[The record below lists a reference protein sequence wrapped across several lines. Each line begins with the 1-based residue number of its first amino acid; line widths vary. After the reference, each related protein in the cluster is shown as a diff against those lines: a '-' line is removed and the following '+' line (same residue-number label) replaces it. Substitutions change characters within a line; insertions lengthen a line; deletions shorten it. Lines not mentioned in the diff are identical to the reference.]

1 MSVHSLLFYPPRVA
15 GLLIVAIVAL
25 LGAPAAQD
33 TPPEPAVTWADGF
46 VSAKFDR
53 VPADEALA
61 ALARETHAEVRGELQ
76 DRREVTAHFEHAR
89 FGDVVYRLVGEQNF
103 TITYD
108 AAGNPR
114 RVDLLSVA
122 SRSVAPRRILEEF
135 SALIARRPEVD
146 LPPVLSTAL
155 GAPRGRLPWVLR
167 RGVDHHDAAVGA
179 AAASFFVRHVDS
191 DQALRAAAM
200 STDDQRLLAQLRAWA
215 GVGLPRVIDA
225 FAAQAS
231 DPLLRSKARRL
242 QEQLRRVTPPNPAT
256 AATRSAS

>member
-1 MSVHSLLFYPPRVA
+1 LRIHSLLFYPPGVA
-15 GLLIVAIVAL
+15 GLLIVVIVAL

-33 TPPEPAVTWADGF
+33 TPPEPAVTWANGF
-46 VSAKFDR
+46 VSAEFDR
-53 VPADEALA
+53 VPADEAVA
-61 ALARETHAEVRGELQ
+61 ALARATNVEVRGELQ

-89 FGDVVYRLVGEQNF
+89 FHDVVDRLVGEQNF

-114 RVDLLSVA
+114 RVDLLSAA

-146 LPPVLSTAL
+146 LPPVLSTAF
-155 GAPRGRLPWVLR
+155 GVPRGRLPWVLR
-167 RGVDHHDAAVGA
+167 RGMLHQDAAVGA
-179 AAASFFVRHVDS
+179 AAASFFARYVDS
-191 DQALRAAAM
+191 DQELRAAAM
-200 STDDQRLLAQLRAWA
+200 STDDERLLAQLRAWA

-225 FAAQAS
+225 FAAEAS

-242 QEQLRRVTPPNPAT
+242 QEQLRRVTPPNPAAP
-256 AATRSAS
+256 AA

>member
-1 MSVHSLLFYPPRVA
+1 VV
-15 GLLIVAIVAL
+15 GLLIVAIAL
-25 LGAPAAQD
+25 LGAPAAKD
-33 TPPEPAVTWADGF
+33 MPPGPVVTWANGV

-53 VPADEALA
+53 VPADEAIA
-61 ALARETHAEVRGELQ
+61 ALARETNVEIRGELQ
-76 DRREVTAHFEHAR
+76 DRREVTAHFERAR
-89 FGDVVYRLVGEQNF
+89 FRDVVDRLVGEQNF

-114 RVDLLSVA
+114 RIDLLSVA
-122 SRSVAPRRILEEF
+122 SRSVAPCPILEEF
-135 SALIARRPEVD
+135 SALVARWPEVD
-146 LPPVLSTAL
+146 LPPVLATAL
-155 GAPRGRLPWVLR
+155 GVPRGRLPWVLR
-167 RGVDHHDAAVGA
+167 HGMHHHDAAVGA

-200 STDDQRLLAQLRAWA
+200 STDDRRLLAQLRAWA

-242 QEQLRRVTPPNPAT
+242 QDQLRRDTPPSPAAP
-256 AATRSAS
+256 AA

>member
-1 MSVHSLLFYPPRVA
+1 MSGDSLLFYPPGVA
-15 GLLIVAIVAL
+15 GLLIAAIIAL

-33 TPPEPAVTWADGF
+33 TPSPPLVTWANGL
-46 VSAKFDR
+46 VSAEFDR
-53 VPADEALA
+53 VPADEAVA
-61 ALARETHAEVRGELQ
+61 ALARETKVEIRGELQ

-89 FGDVVYRLVGEQNF
+89 FRDVVDRLVGEQNF

-114 RVDLLSVA
+114 RVDLLSAA

-135 SALIARRPEVD
+135 SALVARRPEVD

-167 RGVDHHDAAVGA
+167 RGMHHHDPAVGTA
-179 AAASFFVRHVDS
+179 AAAFFARFVDS

-200 STDDQRLLAQLRAWA
+200 STDDERLLAQLRAWA

-225 FAAQAS
+225 LAAQAI

-242 QEQLRRVTPPNPAT
+242 QDELRRATPPNPA
-256 AATRSAS
+256 APAT